1 LKGKNMQKW
10 ECSVCGYIYDPEVGD
25 PDNGVGPK
33 TRFEDL
39 PADWTCPD
47 CGAAKEE
54 FNPMD

>member
-1 LKGKNMQKW
+1 MFADIFMTLKSGT
-10 ECSVCGYIYDPEVGD
+10 

-54 FNPMD
+54 FDPMN